1 MEIDGAERIIR
12 LPIYP
17 AHEYLSAIHDFGD
30 DQLQISCL
38 GSNGLESV
46 GEFWHHVSHLPWS
59 QNHPATQPGRVD
71 RLPYTI
77 PACLF
82 GDDARLFKS
91 DKMVVWQLSFFL
103 SRAPTKLARFII
115 GVLPYWMI
123 IPGKTL
129 HDVHRAIVWSWQA
142 AFDGRY
148 PSVDHLGQQITQLHG
163 HLRHQRVGNA
173 LCCRE
178 PRFCIAFVGFKSD
191 LQYDKVTFG
200 FNTYDQRLCCMHCKA
215 VKNGPGP
222 LYTETGPGSAWR
234 AQPRTTESYL
244 QTQRDNGAVQVL
256 TQIPGW
262 CLALHRGDPMHLIF
276 LGFGLHVLGS
286 CLLDLARRGTWGLA
300 GTLKSK
306 LARAWQRDSTW
317 RFVGLRVALC
327 VCLCFFWLAA
337 FYVAPALGRNPKHF
351 AFCLWACSAPR
362 RA

>member
-1 MEIDGAERIIR
+1 MEIDGAESIIR

-17 AHEYLSAIHDFGD
+17 VHEYLSAIHDFGD

-129 HDVHRAIVWSWQA
+129 HDVHRA
-142 AFDGRY
+142 
-148 PSVDHLGQQITQLHG
+148 
-163 HLRHQRVGNA
+163 
-173 LCCRE
+173 
-178 PRFCIAFVGFKSD
+178 
-191 LQYDKVTFG
+191 FG
-200 FNTYDQRLCCMHCKA
+200 
-215 VKNGPGP
+215 
-222 LYTETGPGSAWR
+222 
-234 AQPRTTESYL
+234 
-244 QTQRDNGAVQVL
+244 
-256 TQIPGW
+256 
-262 CLALHRGDPMHLIF
+262 
-276 LGFGLHVLGS
+276 
-286 CLLDLARRGTWGLA
+286 
-300 GTLKSK
+300 
-306 LARAWQRDSTW
+306 
-317 RFVGLRVALC
+317 
-327 VCLCFFWLAA
+327 
-337 FYVAPALGRNPKHF
+337 
-351 AFCLWACSAPR
+351 
-362 RA
+362 